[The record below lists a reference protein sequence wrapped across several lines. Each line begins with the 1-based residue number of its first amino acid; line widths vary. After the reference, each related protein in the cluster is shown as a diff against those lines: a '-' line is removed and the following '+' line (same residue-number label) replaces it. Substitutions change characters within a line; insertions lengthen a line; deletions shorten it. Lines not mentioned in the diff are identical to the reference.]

1 MCCIV
6 HQHKPFKELS
16 SNFKTSTFHS
26 KFVMAEFLA
35 RQLKNIC
42 VFCENDLENL
52 LDFINTARELGRVIG
67 E

>member
-6 HQHKPFKELS
+6 HQPKHFKELS
-16 SNFKTSTFHS
+16 SHFKTSMFHS
-26 KFVMAEFLA
+26 KVVMAEFLA
-35 RQLKNIC
+35 HQLKTIY